1 MSHTRTL
8 LSLEPLTQKS
18 PAGDKAA
25 ESTHDEWPVR
35 RAAGDGED
43 RSWMA
48 WSAEGQMLKALQEIT
63 HKSQMARAADV
74 VLTIVPSSEALAS
87 SLPSAVKDKDRVGF
101 PCASIL
107 LRVLP
112 VDRSSKVTEPS

>member
-1 MSHTRTL
+1 M
-8 LSLEPLTQKS
+8 SLEPLTQKS

-48 WSAEGQMLKALQEIT
+48 WSAEGQMLKTLQLQEII
-63 HKSQMARAADV
+63 HKSQMARAADAA
-74 VLTIVPSSEALAS
+74 LTIVPSSEALAS